1 MKKYLTY
8 IGTISFIT
16 LASALLLDV
25 FVASAIY
32 ILASAYGIKLL
43 EVE

>member
-1 MKKYLTY
+1 MKNYLTY

-16 LASALLLDV
+16 LASAVLLDV
-25 FVASAIY
+25 FVASAIF
-32 ILASAYGIKLL
+32 ILASAYGLIL

>member
-1 MKKYLTY
+1 MRNCLTY

-16 LASALLLDV
+16 LAVALVANV
-25 FVASAIY
+25 FIAFTLY
-32 ILASAYGIKLL
+32 ILASAYGLNL

>member
-1 MKKYLTY
+1 MKNYLTY

-16 LASALLLDV
+16 LAVELVANVFIAFAL
-25 FVASAIY
+25 Y

>member
-1 MKKYLTY
+1 MKNYLTY

-16 LASALLLDV
+16 LSSALLLDV
-25 FVASAIY
+25 FVASAIF
-32 ILASAYGIKLL
+32 ILAIAFGIKLL

>member
-1 MKKYLTY
+1 MRNCLTY

-16 LASALLLDV
+16 LTSAVLLDV